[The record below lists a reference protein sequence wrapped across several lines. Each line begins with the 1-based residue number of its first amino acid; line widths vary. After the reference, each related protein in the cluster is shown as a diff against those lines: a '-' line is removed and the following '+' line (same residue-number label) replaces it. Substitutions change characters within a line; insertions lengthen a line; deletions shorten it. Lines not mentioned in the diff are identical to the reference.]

1 MRLGGFTP
9 PPCLTKLCRPAS
21 LFALSRPFCLDNF
34 ILTYEYFF
42 GVCKCQ
48 LHVNS
53 HKLEPNLI
61 ACHTQT
67 HRLFG
72 HNVSGEEMPAA
83 VTLCG
88 GHSASRQLASAR
100 TLDPTIRKN
109 TAARPCWQAGNGSL
123 GKLPVKSQDLPG
135 EETQRGSPRTRRRPI
150 LLVRHRSIYKEI
162 YKYISMNNFSV
173 DFSLTAQLISGCL
186 EMESQWKQEKCRE
199 ILQLEISKTVHI

>member
-1 MRLGGFTP
+1 MDFFNNL
-9 PPCLTKLCRPAS
+9 
-21 LFALSRPFCLDNF
+21 RPFCLDNF

-72 HNVSGEEMPAA
+72 HNVSGEETPAA

-109 TAARPCWQAGNGSL
+109 TAARPCWQAGNSSL

-135 EETQRGSPRTRRRPI
+135 EETQRGSPRTRRSVPFCLCVI
-150 LLVRHRSIYKEI
+150 GLYIK
-162 YKYISMNNFSV
+162 KYINIYLCIIFPST
-173 DFSLTAQLISGCL
+173 SL
-186 EMESQWKQEKCRE
+186 
-199 ILQLEISKTVHI
+199 